1 MCAAVEMNDVQLN
14 IPTRMSLRSI
24 KFLSQEVAEE
34 YIQYFTFKIFKTK
47 QYVPQNVYICGS
59 TIENRKG
66 VMKTKIQKNSGGGRK
81 WGWGK
86 SRDEFL
92 RC

>member
-1 MCAAVEMNDVQLN
+1 MCTAVEMNDVQLN
-14 IPTRMSLRSI
+14 IPTCMNRRSI

-47 QYVPQNVYICGS
+47 QQDVYICGS

-66 VMKTKIQKNSGGGRK
+66 VMKTKFRKTLEEVGNGDGGRAET
-81 WGWGK
+81 
-86 SRDEFL
+86 SF
-92 RC
+92 